1 MPGIEY
7 GSLPFVEQIDFF
19 RAKLNLPTRTW
30 TDIERGM
37 HARAFVVA
45 GAMKTDLLQD
55 LRTAVDKAVTQ
66 GTTLQQ
72 FRKDFDDIIARRGW
86 AYKGKRDWRTRVIFE
101 TNLRTA
107 YQAGRY
113 KQLTDPDTIK
123 SRPYWRYAHSDVVLD
138 PRQQHQAWDNLVLP
152 HDDPFWDTHYPP
164 NGWGCQCT
172 VMAESERSLK
182 RKSLS
187 VGKTP
192 DIKLRTAKFGNQTVR
207 VPQGIDPG
215 WNYNVGEAAWGR
227 PLAQQAMRNY
237 GPGGNWTLLT
247 TGSPVT
253 YGRPE
258 NLPVL
263 TTGTKPGRYVTSTDD
278 TVTELTRILGGE
290 EKAFTLTGNNGFT
303 YPINVNAEILGR
315 HLKPDRTPYLPLLP
329 ELLEHPQEAWLGFY
343 RHKQTGE
350 IALRMKLIRLIKIQD
365 KDKPVLFVADARRGQ
380 LEAWTLIPMR
390 TANQT
395 NKRRRGKLIA
405 TSEEKGQ

>member
-1 MPGIEY
+1 MVG
-7 GSLPFVEQIDFF
+7 GAGVEDEQ
-19 RAKLNLPTRTW
+19 
-30 TDIERGM
+30 G
-37 HARAFVVA
+37 A
-45 GAMKTDLLQD
+45 GLQVD
-55 LRTAVDKAVTQ
+55 WYLFQVKYSAAVDKAVTQ

-86 AYKGKRDWRTRVIFE
+86 AYKGGRNWRTRVIYK

-113 KQLTDPDTIK
+113 QQLTDPELIK
-123 SRPYWRYAHSDVVLD
+123 SRPYWRYVHSDAVVN
-138 PRQQHQAWDNLVLP
+138 PRQQHLAWHNLVLP

-164 NGWGCQCT
+164 NGWGCQCS

-182 RKSLS
+182 SKSLS

-192 DIKLRTAKFGNQTVR
+192 DIKMRTAKFGNQSVR

-247 TGSPVT
+247 PGAPAT
-253 YGRPE
+253 YNRPE

-263 TTGTKPGRYVTSTDD
+263 STSTPPGEYLTGSKA

-290 EKAFTLTGNNGFT
+290 EKVFTLTGNNGFT
-303 YPINVNAEILGR
+303 YPINVNAKVLGEHIAKDPGR
-315 HLKPDRTPYLPLLP
+315 SPYLPLLP
-329 ELLEHPQEAWLGFY
+329 ELLEYPQEAWLGFY
-343 RHKQTGE
+343 RSKSTGE
-350 IALRMKLIRLIKIQD
+350 IALRVRMLKLVKTD
-365 KDKPVLFVADARRGQ
+365 KGERPLFFVANAWRGQ

-390 TANQT
+390 TTKQI
-395 NKRRRGKLIA
+395 NKNRQGMLIA
-405 TSEEKGQ
+405 ASEENGQ